1 MEPVGTAEMS
11 AVAAGRR
18 GTDGRAARS
27 ALLLG
32 LLFGVWLPWSGA
44 IALTPMPAEESPA
57 ALLERMSTVLATRS
71 YDGEFLRWADG
82 HIERL
87 RVIHRREKEGFTERL
102 YVVGVPGREII
113 QQGGEVRRYLPE
125 EQRVLIESAAGK
137 MGTLL
142 GYLPVFDAA
151 PQPLYEL
158 VAEGRETSTTG
169 RLARVVVVRATDRYR
184 LGYRLWIDEA
194 TAMPTRTDLVN
205 AEGQVIEQVVFTN
218 LRLRTHVDD
227 QELRPA
233 LAARSYTRVD
243 VGPARRPAI
252 DVPEGSWGLA
262 HLPPGFRLARR
273 GSKWFPGASVPATH
287 LVVTDGV
294 ATVSVFVEEP
304 SPGRVPRTGS
314 GRLGAAAAFSTV
326 VEGRQVTAVGEV
338 PPRTVEAIAR
348 QVVPR

>member
-1 MEPVGTAEMS
+1 MPV
-11 AVAAGRR
+11 
-18 GTDGRAARS
+18 
-27 ALLLG
+27 
-32 LLFGVWLPWSGA
+32 
-44 IALTPMPAEESPA
+44 EESPG

-71 YDGEFLRWADG
+71 YEGEFLRWADG

-87 RVIHRREKEGFTERL
+87 HVIHRREKDGFTERL
-102 YVVGVPGREII
+102 YVVGMPGREII

-125 EQRVLIESAAGK
+125 ERRVLVELSPGK
-137 MGTLL
+137 AGTLP
-142 GYLPVFDAA
+142 GYLPVFNAA

-169 RLARVVVVRATDRYR
+169 RLARVVVVRARDRYR
-184 LGYRLWIDEA
+184 LGYRLWVDEA

-205 AEGQVIEQVVFTN
+205 AEGQVVEQVVFTE
-218 LRLRTHVDD
+218 LRLRNHVDD
-227 QELRPA
+227 QELQPA
-233 LAARSYTRVD
+233 LAVRSFARVD
-243 VGPARRPAI
+243 VGPAPGPSVAPPA
-252 DVPEGSWGLA
+252 GLWSLA

-273 GSKWFPGASVPATH
+273 GFKWLPGASAPATH
-287 LVVTDGV
+287 LVLTDGV
-294 ATVSVFVEEP
+294 ATVSVFVEAP

-326 VEGRQVTAVGEV
+326 VEGHQVTAVGEV